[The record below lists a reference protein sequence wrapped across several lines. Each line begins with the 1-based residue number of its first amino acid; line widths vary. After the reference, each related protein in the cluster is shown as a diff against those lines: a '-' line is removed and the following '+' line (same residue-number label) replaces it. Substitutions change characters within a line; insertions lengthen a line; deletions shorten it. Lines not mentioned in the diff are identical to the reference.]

1 MIDTTVKAKK
11 AEYDTTADYYK
22 ACGFDEEDDSATESF
37 TNFMQSAL
45 TVKPHQIVVPQAI
58 CTEDSFNFYAKGKDL
73 WKSSL
78 EFRETIED
86 KFRHQLE

>member
-45 TVKPHQIVVPQAI
+45 TVKQH
-58 CTEDSFNFYAKGKDL
+58 
-73 WKSSL
+73 
-78 EFRETIED
+78 
-86 KFRHQLE
+86 